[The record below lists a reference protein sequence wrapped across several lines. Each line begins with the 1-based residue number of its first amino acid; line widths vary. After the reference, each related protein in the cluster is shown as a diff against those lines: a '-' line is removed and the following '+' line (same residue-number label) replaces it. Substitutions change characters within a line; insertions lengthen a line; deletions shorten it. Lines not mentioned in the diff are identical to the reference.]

1 MNNTTTTLENFFSE
15 CYLQY
20 KENIRNYI
28 SYRVPHSNEAEDLMQ
43 DVFARLWEHRD
54 FLNRDTVRSLLFTIA
69 RNIVIDRIRRYY
81 KNEDFVSYMHN
92 VQETN
97 RNITEEV
104 VHSRELAEFHNNI
117 VNKLPSKRKRIYEMS
132 FDEKLSC
139 PAIAEKLCL
148 SIRTVEGH
156 LLLARKTV
164 RTSLSELLYRVS

>member
-117 VNKLPSKRKRIYEMS
+117 VNKLLKMREDGLSSCIY
-132 FDEKLSC
+132 FFF
-139 PAIAEKLCL
+139 
-148 SIRTVEGH
+148 
-156 LLLARKTV
+156 
-164 RTSLSELLYRVS
+164 SL

>member
-69 RNIVIDRIRRYY
+69 RNIVIDRI
-81 KNEDFVSYMHN
+81 
-92 VQETN
+92 
-97 RNITEEV
+97 
-104 VHSRELAEFHNNI
+104 
-117 VNKLPSKRKRIYEMS
+117 P
-132 FDEKLSC
+132 
-139 PAIAEKLCL
+139 
-148 SIRTVEGH
+148 
-156 LLLARKTV
+156 
-164 RTSLSELLYRVS
+164 